1 MVSMRSHRIFGI
13 LLAFAAVTGLSR
25 LAGAENFRVK
35 PLTEKSLAR
44 INQEAR
50 VHYDKSVYLADR
62 ILFREALDE
71 AQKAIAADPGSVAL
85 RYFAIRF
92 SDYLA
97 KTTFG
102 PSLINDNVNHGVDA
116 SKYYDV
122 AIENLDAILQM
133 PKITNRQRAR
143 TAYDLQRVKKK
154 RDEVAERDNKRRELG
169 RKVAVKYARQVYKD
183 TYREKFKKKFEE
195 AVEAITTAGEA
206 DEAAKAAAEALSESE
221 SKE

>member
-1 MVSMRSHRIFGI
+1 MVSMSSRRIFGI

-25 LAGAENFRVK
+25 LAEAENFRVK
-35 PLTEKSLAR
+35 PLTEKSLGR
-44 INQEAR
+44 INPEAR
-50 VHYDKSVYLADR
+50 AHYDKSVHLADR

-71 AQKAIAADPGSVAL
+71 ARKAIAADPGSVAL
-85 RYFAIRF
+85 RYFAIHL

-102 PSLINDNVNHGVDA
+102 PSLINDNVNQGVDA

-154 RDEVAERDNKRRELG
+154 RDGLAERDNKRRKLG
-169 RKVAVKYARQVYKD
+169 RKIAVQYARQVYKD
-183 TYREKFKKKFEE
+183 AYREKFEKKFEE
-195 AVEAITTAGEA
+195 AVEAITSAGEA
-206 DEAAKAAAEALSESE
+206 DEAAKAAAKALSESE